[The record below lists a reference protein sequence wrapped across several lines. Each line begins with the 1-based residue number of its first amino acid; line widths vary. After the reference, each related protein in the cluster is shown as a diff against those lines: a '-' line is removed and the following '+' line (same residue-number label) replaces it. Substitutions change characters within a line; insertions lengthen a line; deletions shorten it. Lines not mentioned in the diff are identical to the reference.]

1 MKNKFSLSMAIALG
15 GIAAFALRLVQN
27 QTGFETDTGLPI
39 PGNAAG
45 IALVILLVAMAVVV
59 VMMARKLPEKTSQPP
74 VFPLDFSTEDA
85 GLLMLPMAGVFLV
98 GISGVL
104 DLLLGMGFLAN
115 SAIDLPGI
123 GTLFLFASCEFP
135 PVLHLL
141 MGASSLVSA
150 AALLLCV
157 LRCRRKGTREAAM
170 DGAWLLVPVI
180 TLVVRLVLTYRV
192 DSMNPSLEAYYV
204 ELLALVFLTLA
215 FYRLS
220 SFAFGSGRV
229 RRFAVY
235 CGEAVILTLAAL
247 ADIDAP
253 LSSTLLCLGGAAVL
267 LGCLILLL
275 TNLSAAPDASADS

>member
-1 MKNKFSLSMAIALG
+1 MKNKFFLSMFIALG

-27 QTGFETDTGLPI
+27 RTGFENDTGLPV

-45 IALVILLVAMAVVV
+45 IALTILLAGTAVVV
-59 VMMARKLPEKTSQPP
+59 VMMARKLPEQPA

-98 GISGVL
+98 GISGAL

-141 MGASSLVSA
+141 MGTFSLVSA

-157 LRCRRKGTREAAM
+157 LRCRRKDSRDSAM

-180 TLVVRLVLTYRV
+180 SLVVRLVLTYRV

-253 LSSTLLCLGGAAVL
+253 LSSTLLYLGGAAVL

-275 TNLSAAPDASADS
+275 TNLSAASDASANS